1 MNCGKTT
8 LQKGKR
14 GKRNRYLRLQMPC
27 LFAEEDQPKSGPK
40 EDVSQ
45 QGKTLFSKQQLS
57 LASHCK
63 LEPTCMVLHSRIKL
77 SVSMKTPTC
86 IFKDYLIDMKN
97 KCREMLR
104 NCRKNSYH
112 FNVKFFDIWTF
123 CFLRRYIGI
132 VILRKYILKNII
144 NFENIF
150 ILSCTFKPNKTQMI
164 YSLDRICIGL
174 VYNSSERTVLP
185 ETYKSIQS
193 NTNIREV

>member
-1 MNCGKTT
+1 MEKTT

-14 GKRNRYLRLQMPC
+14 GKRNRYLLLQMPC
-27 LFAEEDQPKSGPK
+27 LFAEEDQPKSGSK

-77 SVSMKTPTC
+77 SVSMKTLTC

-97 KCREMLR
+97 KCREMLG

-123 CFLRRYIGI
+123 CFSEGI
-132 VILRKYILKNII
+132 SALSYYGNI
-144 NFENIF
+144 
-150 ILSCTFKPNKTQMI
+150 
-164 YSLDRICIGL
+164 D
-174 VYNSSERTVLP
+174 
-185 ETYKSIQS
+185 
-193 NTNIREV
+193 